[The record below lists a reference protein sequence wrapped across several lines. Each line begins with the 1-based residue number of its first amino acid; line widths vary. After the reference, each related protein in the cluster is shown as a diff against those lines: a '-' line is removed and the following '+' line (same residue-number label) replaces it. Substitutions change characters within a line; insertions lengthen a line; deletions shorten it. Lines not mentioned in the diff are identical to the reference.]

1 MGVMEV
7 GEWKRHR
14 RQIKW
19 KYGGR
24 GSYCAIFFI
33 PRPLKSIFFLTSCMS
48 RFYPILKCPIQKGN
62 IEGKNVK
69 HPFVLL
75 RNDLLSI
82 LDEMAVVV
90 IKYFVYT
97 G

>member
-24 GSYCAIFFI
+24 GSYCAYFLS
-33 PRPLKSIFFLTSCMS
+33 RDHLNQFFLTSCMS

-69 HPFVLL
+69 YPFVHL